1 MSAPGID
8 PEQGGWQSALQRY
21 LDALTPA
28 EREAL
33 YARALRSL
41 DRATQA
47 RRLELPELARLS
59 ALAGY
64 LAPRVERQTG
74 AQPAPTEMAVL
85 MGLIAGYQLAVGEA
99 APQQP
104 GPFDDDL

>member
-1 MSAPGID
+1 MSASASD
-8 PEQGGWQSALQRY
+8 PEQGGWQGALQRY

-41 DRATQA
+41 DRATRA

-59 ALAGY
+59 ALSQY
-64 LAPRVERQTG
+64 LAPRVERQAGT
-74 AQPAPTEMAVL
+74 QPAPTELAVL
-85 MGLIAGYQLAVGEA
+85 MGLIAGYQLAVGET
-99 APQQP
+99 APQESS
-104 GPFDDDL
+104 PFDDDL